1 MKTIGIIT
9 ALEHERQQLES
20 VVGKCLKTDLYGN
33 FSIKTYQ
40 FEDKTIYFANCT
52 IGQIHAAACTQ
63 LLLTKYGVEMVFNY
77 GLVGAISSYKV
88 GQSVVC
94 KNVVHY
100 EIDTSLVDNCERGR
114 YLHLDSVYIP
124 LNEDLY
130 KLALS
135 LDSEAKI
142 GTLASG
148 DKFVADLSV
157 KKQLKDEFNADIC
170 DMEGAAISLVC
181 LNMKV
186 PCLIVKVVSD
196 SCDGTEYFDFVELL
210 KNTKHKFASFLHQIL
225 LAI

>member
-33 FSIKTYQ
+33 FSIKTYH

-63 LLLTKYGVEMVFNY
+63 LLLTKYNVEMVFNY

-88 GQSVVC
+88 GEMVVA
-94 KNVVHY
+94 KSVVHY

-124 LNEDLY
+124 LDAPLY
-130 KLALS
+130 TLALS
-135 LDSEAKI
+135 LDDSAKSGI
-142 GTLASG
+142 LASG
-148 DKFVADLSV
+148 DKFVAERAV
-157 KKQLKDEFNADIC
+157 KDNLKREFNADIC
-170 DMEGAAISLVC
+170 DMEGAAISLIC

-210 KNTKHKFASFLHQIL
+210 KNSKHKFVEFLHKIL